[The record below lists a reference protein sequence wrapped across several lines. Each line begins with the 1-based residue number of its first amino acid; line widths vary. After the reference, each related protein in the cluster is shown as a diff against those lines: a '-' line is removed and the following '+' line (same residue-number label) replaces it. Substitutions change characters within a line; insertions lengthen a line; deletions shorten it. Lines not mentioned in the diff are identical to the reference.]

1 MAQIAPAGR
10 RQQTRADTAPA
21 SGCVNADPAVRA
33 PTLIGAH
40 DERAHTHRWEVDR
53 HLEVWEA
60 ALGASLHGKVRETQS
75 RRKARQL
82 AVCLLRRRR
91 VAPVSPRAGSSLH
104 RLA

>member
-1 MAQIAPAGR
+1 MGLFYLSA
-10 RQQTRADTAPA
+10 A
-21 SGCVNADPAVRA
+21 SSPCKTSID
-33 PTLIGAH
+33 
-40 DERAHTHRWEVDR
+40 DERARTHRWEVDR

-75 RRKARQL
+75 RSKARQL